1 MKDKKN
7 KNTSNL
13 VFSAFLVI
21 AFVICAYFFS
31 GIVTTSTGMNDTV
44 KALLMALIFVIFGLF
59 LFYATRVGDGKQV
72 KRFSLATLIIMDIP
86 ALYIIIAS
94 AAQGLPFSAQIADCP
109 TIIYLAAVTLGYGI
123 PYTFLSG
130 YEQQPDDEDETV
142 TDSADKNADNSE
154 TDETDSFNSIQELDE
169 NAEINEEKADD
180 IIAAVD
186 NMIDADNNGSDEEN

>member
-13 VFSAFLVI
+13 IFSAFLVI

-44 KALLMALIFVIFGLF
+44 KTLLMALIFVIFGLF
-59 LFYATRVGDGKQV
+59 LFYATRIGDGRQV

-94 AAQGLPFSAQIADCP
+94 AAQGLPFSAQIAECP

-130 YEQQPDDEDETV
+130 YEQQIDDEEKTE
-142 TDSADKNADNSE
+142 NGIEDNIAENDE
-154 TDETDSFNSIQELDE
+154 TDETVDFNSIKDIDE
-169 NAEINEEKADD
+169 NAETDEEQPDSFSDIN
-180 IIAAVD
+180 
-186 NMIDADNNGSDEEN
+186 DADNNGSDEEN

>member
-31 GIVTTSTGMNDTV
+31 GIITTSTGMNDSIKT
-44 KALLMALIFVIFGLF
+44 LLSALIFVVFGLF

-72 KRFSLATLIIMDIP
+72 KRFSLATLLIMDIP

-94 AAQGLPFSAQIADCP
+94 VAQGLPFSAQIAECP
-109 TIIYLAAVTLGYGI
+109 TIIYLAAITLGYGI
-123 PYTFLSG
+123 PYTFVSG
-130 YEQQPDDEDETV
+130 YEIQPNEEETENSEENTPEADEIDSLDDTEISETEEQQADDVVDAVENSDETENTEPND
-142 TDSADKNADNSE
+142 TDNND
-154 TDETDSFNSIQELDE
+154 
-169 NAEINEEKADD
+169 INEEK
-180 IIAAVD
+180 
-186 NMIDADNNGSDEEN
+186 

>member
-13 VFSAFLVI
+13 IFSAFLVI

-44 KALLMALIFVIFGLF
+44 KTLLMALIFVIFGLF
-59 LFYATRVGDGKQV
+59 LFYATRIGDGRQV

-130 YEQQPDDEDETV
+130 YEQQIDDEEKTE
-142 TDSADKNADNSE
+142 NGIEDNIAENYE
-154 TDETDSFNSIQELDE
+154 TDETVDFNNIKDIDE
-169 NAEINEEKADD
+169 NAETDEEQPDSFSDIN
-180 IIAAVD
+180 
-186 NMIDADNNGSDEEN
+186 DADNNGSDEEN

>member
-1 MKDKKN
+1 MKNKKN
-7 KNTSNL
+7 NTSNL

-44 KALLMALIFVIFGLF
+44 KTLLMALIFVVFGLF

-94 AAQGLPFSAQIADCP
+94 AAQGLPFSSQIASCP

-130 YEQQPDDEDETV
+130 YEQQPYDEK
-142 TDSADKNADNSE
+142 TDNEDNTTENDE
-154 TDETDSFNSIQELDE
+154 TDEFDGIKDIDE
-169 NAEINEEKADD
+169 NAEIND
-180 IIAAVD
+180 
-186 NMIDADNNGSDEEN
+186 DNNGSDEEN

>member
-13 VFSAFLVI
+13 IFSAFLVI

-44 KALLMALIFVIFGLF
+44 KTLLMALIFVVFGLF
-59 LFYATRVGDGKQV
+59 LFYATRIGDGRQV

-130 YEQQPDDEDETV
+130 YEQQIDDEDET
-142 TDSADKNADNSE
+142 
-154 TDETDSFNSIQELDE
+154 ETDSVDNAETAESDSPDEIKDIDE
-169 NAEINEEKADD
+169 NAETDEEQPDSFSDIN
-180 IIAAVD
+180 
-186 NMIDADNNGSDEEN
+186 DADNNSSDEEN

>member
-13 VFSAFLVI
+13 IFSAFLVI

-44 KALLMALIFVIFGLF
+44 KTLLMALIFVVFGLF
-59 LFYATRVGDGKQV
+59 LFYATRIGDGRQV

-130 YEQQPDDEDETV
+130 YEQQIDDEEKTETGIEDNIAENDETV
-142 TDSADKNADNSE
+142 D
-154 TDETDSFNSIQELDE
+154 FNSIKDIDE
-169 NAEINEEKADD
+169 NAETDEEQPDSFSDIN
-180 IIAAVD
+180 
-186 NMIDADNNGSDEEN
+186 DADNNGSDEEN

>member
-44 KALLMALIFVIFGLF
+44 KTLLMALIFVVFGLF

-94 AAQGLPFSAQIADCP
+94 AAQGLPFSKEIASCP

-130 YEQQPDDEDETV
+130 YEQQLTDEEK
-142 TDSADKNADNSE
+142 TDSKDNTAENDE
-154 TDETDSFNSIQELDE
+154 TDETVDFNSIQDIDE
-169 NAEINEEKADD
+169 NAEIDEEQPDSFSD
-180 IIAAVD
+180 I
-186 NMIDADNNGSDEEN
+186 NDADNNGSDEEN